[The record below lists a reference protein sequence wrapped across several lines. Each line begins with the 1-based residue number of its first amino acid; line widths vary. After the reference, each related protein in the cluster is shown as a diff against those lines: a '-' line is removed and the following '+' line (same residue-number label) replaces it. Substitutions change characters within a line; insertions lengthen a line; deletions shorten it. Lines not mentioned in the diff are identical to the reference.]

1 MSVKGE
7 AMLHVRTD
15 SLIICLKYCSR
26 AQLGSVAER
35 AIISPTPESKP
46 LLRTFHFSSLC
57 CRDSETCIL
66 TLGSL
71 LLVGGPCFEKQAPSS
86 LVFPILCS
94 RQGTAGGH
102 VDFEPGS
109 QK

>member
-1 MSVKGE
+1 
-7 AMLHVRTD
+7 MLHVRTD

-26 AQLGSVAER
+26 AQLGSMAER

-57 CRDSETCIL
+57 CRNSEICIL
-66 TLGSL
+66 TLGSM
-71 LLVGGPCFEKQAPSS
+71 LLVGGPRFEKQAPLS

-94 RQGTAGGH
+94 RHGTAGGH
-102 VDFEPGS
+102 ADFEPGS